1 MSPQKYRFLKS
12 ADSKITAGNCRA
24 RWLRRGWL
32 SRKRFLALI
41 YIFDYAKNHV
51 TSDDIMW
58 RIDGPSAVKISLTI
72 HTVLLGCARNLSNA
86 HANIYKSVKIGTF
99 GDGTLLTH
107 LESHSSWKKKH
118 VSQNYLILVIFHSD
132 NRRQFDRVW
141 VRLILIDDWF
151 IPNHSSSFRLLILER
166 DRFEITRDRKNL
178 EAKIKNVE
186 T

>member
-107 LESHSSWKKKH
+107 LESHSSWKKTCEPELSDFSYISQRQPPSIWPC
-118 VSQNYLILVIFHSD
+118 VSPANTDRWLVHSKS
-132 NRRQFDRVW
+132 FE
-141 VRLILIDDWF
+141 F
-151 IPNHSSSFRLLILER
+151 IQIVNSWAGSFW
-166 DRFEITRDRKNL
+166 DH
-178 EAKIKNVE
+178 
-186 T
+186 